1 LANEA
6 ASARPPGYHLL
17 GEIARGGMGAVLRAF
32 DPVLG
37 RELALKVLLEK
48 HRHDPELVRRFLE
61 EARTHGQLQ
70 HPGVAPLHEVGRLP
84 DGRPFFA
91 MKLVEGRTLDQLLE
105 GRRGPA
111 EDLPRFL
118 KVFEQVC
125 QAVAYAHSK
134 GVIHRDLK
142 PANVM
147 VGAFGEVQVL
157 DWGVARRLRP
167 GPSAA
172 ALPDAA
178 TWFEAPPAG
187 PAPSEGAP
195 TAIIAP
201 HPSRPGPETPARV
214 AAATAAHGEGPDRLT
229 RAGTAIGTPAYMAPE
244 QARGET
250 EDLDERCDVFGLGA
264 LLCEILTGKPPYR
277 SAEYRTPLSQAQGG
291 DLAEAFARL
300 GRCGADADLIDLAR
314 ACLAPARDGRPPDAG
329 AVAAALTAHLDSV
342 EARLRQAELEQA
354 AAGARAAEER
364 KRRRLTAALAAA
376 LLALTLGGAAAGLW
390 YSRGQAEREARRRHL
405 GRDVTAALDE
415 AERLHDELAGKLSD
429 PARVHVLLSDIDG
442 WQRQVEATR
451 AAWEKAR
458 AVADG
463 GPDLLGEDLAGRLA
477 RLQGQA
483 EASARHYQL
492 ARQLDDA
499 RLRAASLEEGK
510 FDHAAAAGRYESLFQ
525 AAGLDLRGEGPD
537 HIAAFIRQSPLR
549 YALVAALDDWA
560 SYLRSEEALV
570 PRLLA
575 AARLADPDPWR
586 DRVRDLRAW
595 GDRAALERL
604 AGQADVAAQSP
615 QVLLLLAYRLEQA
628 QGDSAGLLRRALL
641 QYPQDFWLLFSLAND
656 LGRVA
661 ETAGEHRGLFQAALA
676 VRPATSIVHTNLGA
690 ALLRNKD
697 YAGAVGHFR
706 KALELDPRDASA
718 HNNWGTALY
727 ERSDLAGAVAHYRE
741 ALAIRPEHAAAHHN
755 LGNALFR
762 QKDLDGAARHLAE
775 AVRLFPGWAE
785 AHYDLGIV
793 LKARQDLDGAARHCR
808 QALALK
814 PDFPQAHH
822 NLGNTLYLQG
832 DFDGAVAHHRRSVAL
847 QPDSGQA
854 RGALAQALVRQGNF
868 AEAEQALLALLR
880 TQPAGGPLHRQGQLL
895 LVECRRL
902 AALERKLAAVVKG
915 EARPA
920 DAAEQ
925 LALADL
931 CHHYKKDAAAAVPFY
946 AAAFAGRPALAEDLG
961 LGFRYAAARAAARA
975 AAGGDKAPPAGRAR
989 LRRQAL
995 GWLRA
1000 DLRLWARRLD
1010 GGPEGRAAV
1019 RGKVGA
1025 WLREADLAGVRRPE
1039 ALAELPPDERAA
1051 WRQFWADVEGL
1062 LGRAEDKPVGKSL

>member
-1 LANEA
+1 
-6 ASARPPGYHLL
+6 LL

-32 DPVLG
+32 DPELG
-37 RELALKVLLEK
+37 RELAVKVLLEK

-91 MKLVEGRTLDQLLE
+91 MKLVEGRTLNQLLE

-111 EDLPRFL
+111 ADLPRLL
-118 KVFEQVC
+118 KIFEQVC

-147 VGAFGEVQVL
+147 VGEFGEVQVM

-167 GPSAA
+167 DPAAA
-172 ALPDAA
+172 ALPAAA
-178 TWFEAPPAG
+178 TWFEAAPAG
-187 PAPSEGAP
+187 PSSQEGAP
-195 TAIIAP
+195 TAIVAL
-201 HPSRPGPETPARV
+201 HPGRPGPETPARV
-214 AAATAAHGEGPDRLT
+214 AAGTAAHAAGLERLT

-250 EDLDERCDVFGLGA
+250 EALDERCDVFGLGA

-277 SAEYRTPLSQAQGG
+277 SAEYRTPLSQAQSG

-364 KRRRLTAALAAA
+364 KRRRVKAALAAA

-390 YSRGQAEREARRRHL
+390 YSRGQAEREARRRQL

-429 PARVHVLLSDIDG
+429 PARAHVLLSDIDG
-442 WQRQVEATR
+442 WQRQAAATR

-463 GPDLLGEDLAGRLA
+463 GPDLLGQDLAGRLR

-483 EASARHYQL
+483 EASERQYQL

-499 RLRAASLEEGK
+499 RLRAASLEEGRY
-510 FDHAAAAGRYESLFQ
+510 DHAASAARYEDLFK
-525 AAGLDLRGEGPD
+525 AAGLDMRGEGPD
-537 HIAAFIRQSPLR
+537 RTAAFIRQSPLR

-560 SYLRSEEALV
+560 AYVRPDDKAIL

-595 GDRAALERL
+595 DDRPALERL
-604 AGQADVAAQSP
+604 AEQADVAAQSP
-615 QVLLLLAYRLEQA
+615 QVLLLLAHRLEQS
-628 QGDSAGLLRRALL
+628 QGDSVKLLRRALL
-641 QYPQDFWLLFSLAND
+641 QYPQDFWLLFTLAND
-656 LGRVA
+656 LGRVPSA
-661 ETAGEHRGLFQAALA
+661 AGEHRGLYQAALA
-676 VRPATSIVHTNLGA
+676 VRPATSMVHTNLGA
-690 ALLRNKD
+690 ALLRHKD
-697 YAGAVGHFR
+697 YEGAVRHFR
-706 KALELDPRDASA
+706 KALALDPQDSGA

-727 ERSDLAGAVAHYRE
+727 QRGDLAGAVAHYRQ
-741 ALAIRPEHAAAHHN
+741 ALEVRPEYAAAHHN

-762 QKDLDGAARHLAE
+762 QKDLDGAARHAAE
-775 AVRLFPGWAE
+775 AVRLYPEWAE

-793 LKARQDLDGAARHCR
+793 LKARQDLDGAARHYR
-808 QALALK
+808 RALALK
-814 PDFPQAHH
+814 PDFAQAYH
-822 NLGNTLYLQG
+822 NLAQTLYLRG
-832 DFDGAVAHHRRSVAL
+832 DYDGAVAHHRKSVAL
-847 QPDSGQA
+847 QPQSGQA

-868 AEAEQALLALLR
+868 AEAEQALLVLLR

-931 CHHYKKDAAAAVPFY
+931 CHHYKKDGAAAVPFY
-946 AAAFAGRPALAEDLG
+946 AAAFAGRPALAENLG
-961 LGFRYAAARAAARA
+961 QGFRYEAARAAARA
-975 AAGGDKAPPAGRAR
+975 AADGDTAAPAERAR

-995 GWLRA
+995 EWLRA
-1000 DLRLWARRLD
+1000 DLKLWARLPD
-1010 GGPEGRAAV
+1010 GGPASRAAV

-1025 WLREADLAGVRRPE
+1025 WLREADLAGVRQAE
-1039 ALAELPPDERAA
+1039 ALAKLPPDERAA
-1051 WRQFWADVEGL
+1051 WRQFWADVEGVL
-1062 LGRAEDKPVGKSL
+1062 ARAEDKPVGKSL